1 MNLKF
6 SRSTKPP
13 KILEFS
19 KLPLFSPPQDCW
31 IFVSG
36 RGTLSDCQPHS
47 RDPAIYALVAITG
60 ATLIMLFFY
69 LFGSG
74 KLLIPLHDILK
85 LWKPAPNNPSLFQEK
100 PQFPQNISKNKNQI
114 KFPQQL
120 SIEEVAQWSPD
131 FGGGKRLES
140 PTQLTINNSNY
151 RTRGRPT
158 VPRTC
163 LHAIKPSEG
172 KKPDWLFVR
181 TST

>member
-1 MNLKF
+1 MYLALNTNHTQIKSQAYRIPLSKIKNSPSNKMNLKF

-19 KLPLFSPPQDCW
+19 KLSLFSPPQDCW

-85 LWKPAPNNPSLFQEK
+85 L
-100 PQFPQNISKNKNQI
+100 
-114 KFPQQL
+114 
-120 SIEEVAQWSPD
+120 
-131 FGGGKRLES
+131 
-140 PTQLTINNSNY
+140 
-151 RTRGRPT
+151 
-158 VPRTC
+158 
-163 LHAIKPSEG
+163 
-172 KKPDWLFVR
+172 
-181 TST
+181 